1 MKRRQARILLCLAVL
16 GAAAGGCAVADTGAF
31 VRLQEE
37 LEDVKRQVAAVRAA
51 PPPAAPAATAA
62 PSGRIDPEE
71 LSGLRKTAADAS
83 ADTDRLKSD
92 LLATSTR
99 LDETKVALQKEV
111 SRLNGTTAE
120 LGQSLQDMKVRL
132 ARLDEIERRIAAL
145 EEKVGR
151 LAAAQ
156 AAPPAAPAAPA
167 GAGDWKSPEEMYDYA
182 LGLVKGGDPRK
193 GREVLNAFAAKYPD
207 HRLMQ
212 NVHYWKGET
221 FYAEKDF
228 ESAILSFQDVIDKYP
243 GGDKAPDA
251 MLKQGLSFQALKDT
265 KNARIVLEL
274 ILTKYPKSPAAEKAR
289 QKLAELK

>member
-1 MKRRQARILLCLAVL
+1 MTRRRVPVLLCLAIL
-16 GAAAGGCAVADTGAF
+16 RAAAAGCAVADTGAF
-31 VRLQEE
+31 VRLQQEM
-37 LEDVKRQVAAVRAA
+37 EDVKRQVAAVRAA
-51 PPPAAPAATAA
+51 PPPAAASPGV
-62 PSGRIDPEE
+62 PSGRIESDEVAA
-71 LSGLRKTAADAS
+71 LRKSVADTS
-83 ADTDRLKSD
+83 ADVDRVKSD

-111 SRLNGTTAE
+111 SQLNGTTAE
-120 LGQSLQDMKVRL
+120 LGQALQDVRARL
-132 ARLDEIERRIAAL
+132 ARLEEIERRVAAL
-145 EEKVGR
+145 DERVAR

-156 AAPPAAPAAPA
+156 PPPQAPSAAA
-167 GAGDWKSPEEMYDYA
+167 GTGEWKSPEEMYDYA
-182 LGLVKGGDPRK
+182 LGLVKGGESRR
-193 GREVLNAFAAKYPD
+193 GREVLSAFAARYPD

-221 FYAEKDF
+221 FYAEKDY
-228 ESAILSFQDVIDKYP
+228 ESAILAFQDVIDRFP

-251 MLKQGLSFQALKDT
+251 MFKQGLSFQALKDT